1 MTEGLFRPF
10 RRGLAEH
17 EGLATGRGTV
27 AWAAMLIALLCVA
40 APAQALLRIAT
51 LSNLPGFDIEAR
63 NREIR
68 DHFTAGLGEDRVEI
82 RSFTDEMSLVDAVL
96 RDEADVVAA
105 DPGVWVYLS
114 HRLKLGPPIAS
125 IVRSIDGQ
133 SLRMAGGVVLVR
145 ADSDATRDLRD
156 LRGLGI
162 GIGSRLSVAGYQA
175 QAEAA
180 LEQGLDVAKDA
191 RITAISGGQT
201 GLVDALRS
209 RRVDAIFMR
218 SGPLEIMQKIGLVK
232 PDEFRVLNP
241 QTFAEFPLASS
252 TRLYPEFAVFVLP
265 HVSRELSAR
274 IAGLLLGTPRESPF
288 LLRGLVTA
296 FELPYDY
303 APVEALAR
311 TLRLPPFDA
320 ATKVSLADVWKDDP
334 LALQIIVALV
344 ALLLAMVLALAIIAR
359 RLAGARAALTQEAR
373 REGDGRRQ
381 LRALFD
387 ALPDLVWVKDLDGNY
402 TACNRAFLQFS
413 GLQEHAVI
421 GNRLAGPNSSAIA
434 DLHDDED
441 KEALGTRRIVQ
452 AQHWL
457 TSAVDGRDVLF
468 ECRRLALRDEVG
480 DPVGVLGVARDIT
493 STFRARTEL
502 GQRVKELACLY
513 DVFRLTEDT
522 ARDPDEVLG
531 AVAGRVAGA
540 LQFPESALVWI
551 EYGEKRFGADPAQ
564 ASRERLRREFTGA
577 AGVRGALLA
586 SYRDPHPAAASG
598 IFLGEEGDLLQ
609 ALAQRLETFLQEGE
623 AIRESQGRRELLQ
636 RVFAAASEG
645 IVVVDA
651 LTRKFVEFNDAA
663 ARGLGYTREEF
674 AVLGVEDVLVGQAL
688 TPEWVGGFR
697 SEGRAALDSRHRH
710 KDGSVRLREVQSR
723 PIHLDGLEYW
733 VSLWHDVT
741 ERAELERRLRD
752 SEQSLQRAQSIAR
765 MGSWRLDRLGGVIEG
780 SPEALRIVGL
790 EPGTAISSDDYLN
803 LVHPADRER
812 LQQAISEAFLAGT
825 AYQVEY
831 RLQRPGGALWL
842 RASGDAMLDAEGNV
856 AGVVGTVQ
864 DIDRQKATELEL
876 RNTTE
881 LLRLSQSISRM
892 GGWRVNA
899 AGVVDYSSDEVDTI
913 FDLPP
918 GHPSIALAQSQD
930 FFPPAALEQL
940 HRAFAEALESGKG
953 FLLELPV
960 RTFTGRDIWVEM
972 RCGGRREHEDGSW
985 LVGTVQDVTERHQT
999 AEELQRLALAVEQ
1012 SPHSVVITSMEP
1024 RIVYVNRQFCE
1035 QTGYRP
1041 EEVIGEDPKL
1051 LRLDDL
1057 STEESRA
1064 RSEALRA
1071 GRNWSGEQFTRR
1083 KDGSPVAEAVR
1094 VWPVR
1099 PPGGGISH
1107 LVAIAE
1113 DITERKQVRREL
1125 DTYRHHLEELVQS
1138 RTVELESAKT
1148 AAEAAAV
1155 TKTRVLANM
1164 SHEIRTPMNAI
1175 LGLSHLLEGD
1185 LREPAARERVGRIG
1199 SSARHLLSI
1208 INDILDFSKI
1218 EADRLEIERVPLN
1231 LATLLDGVY
1240 SMFAERAREK
1250 GLALSIDLSP
1260 DIASPGLLGDPTRIS
1275 QVLINFLSNAIKFT
1289 ESGHI
1294 VIRGRVLGE
1303 PDTFMTVRFEVEDSG
1318 IGMNA
1323 EQQERVFDAFEQ
1335 AESSTSRRFGGTGLG
1350 LAISRRLAQLMG
1362 GDAGVVS
1369 EPESGSLFWFTAL
1382 LEVGGEEVLPSR
1394 PEVLREAS
1402 IRSSGRVLLAEDN
1415 EINQEVMVE
1424 LLQRAGVRP
1433 VVAADGL
1440 IALQAAA
1447 ESHFDL
1453 ILMDMQ
1459 MPRMSGLDATR
1470 GIRALP
1476 GYENTPIV
1484 AVSANAFT
1492 EDREACRDAGMD
1504 DFLAKPVDPQLLYAT
1519 LARWLPQEA
1528 DSGSAPEGSDVE
1540 VNVSEPGLDP
1550 DEAVLCRSV
1559 GLRNLDGRVDAY
1571 DRLLQRFAVGHASDC
1586 DEISAALARRDL
1598 DSARRIVHTLKGMA
1612 GTLGAANLSTAAY
1625 KLEHGLREGLEPKLL
1640 VALLAHANAALSLVL
1655 RRIERF
1661 RAEAGPTATAPG
1673 MPVLSLEAML
1683 ALLEADD
1690 VSAPVAWRGLASSL
1704 VGRADAAVLGQL
1716 DTLIEN
1722 FDFAAAAPL
1731 LRELMAAEST
1741 ERHP

>member
-1 MTEGLFRPF
+1 MTE
-10 RRGLAEH
+10 RRSRSFLRCLAEL
-17 EGLATGRGTV
+17 EGFATGRIKAAV
-27 AWAAMLIALLCVA
+27 RPWAAMFLALLCVA
-40 APAQALLRIAT
+40 APAHALLRVAT
-51 LSNLPGFDIEAR
+51 
-63 NREIR
+63 
-68 DHFTAGLGEDRVEI
+68 
-82 RSFTDEMSLVDAVL
+82 
-96 RDEADVVAA
+96 
-105 DPGVWVYLS
+105 
-114 HRLKLGPPIAS
+114 
-125 IVRSIDGQ
+125 
-133 SLRMAGGVVLVR
+133 
-145 ADSDATRDLRD
+145 
-156 LRGLGI
+156 
-162 GIGSRLSVAGYQA
+162 
-175 QAEAA
+175 
-180 LEQGLDVAKDA
+180 
-191 RITAISGGQT
+191 IST
-201 GLVDALRS
+201 HL
-209 RRVDAIFMR
+209 
-218 SGPLEIMQKIGLVK
+218 
-232 PDEFRVLNP
+232 
-241 QTFAEFPLASS
+241 
-252 TRLYPEFAVFVLP
+252 
-265 HVSRELSAR
+265 
-274 IAGLLLGTPRESPF
+274 
-288 LLRGLVTA
+288 
-296 FELPYDY
+296 
-303 APVEALAR
+303 
-311 TLRLPPFDA
+311 
-320 ATKVSLADVWKDDP
+320 SLADAWNRDP

-344 ALLLAMVLALAIIAR
+344 VLLLVAVVALAVIAR
-359 RLAGARAALTQEAR
+359 RLAGARAALTQEAC

-387 ALPDLVWVKDLDGNY
+387 ALPDLVWVEDLEGRY
-402 TACNRAFLQFS
+402 TACNHAFLQFG

-421 GNRLAGPNSSAIA
+421 GSRSAGSNASGIA
-434 DLHDDED
+434 DLHHDENT
-441 KEALGTRRIVQ
+441 EALGTRRIVQ
-452 AQHWL
+452 SQQWL
-457 TSAVDGRDVLF
+457 TSAVDGREVLF

-493 STFRARTEL
+493 ATFRVRTEL

-513 DVFRLTEDT
+513 EVFQLTEDP

-531 AVAGRVAGA
+531 AIVGCVAGA

-564 ASRERLRREFTGA
+564 ASNERLRREFTGA

-586 SYRDPHPAAASG
+586 SYRDPRPAAASG
-598 IFLGEEGDLLQ
+598 VFLVEEGELLQ

-636 RVFAAASEG
+636 RVFAAAAEG

-651 LTRKFVEFNDAA
+651 RTRKFVEFNDAA
-663 ARGLGYTREEF
+663 ALGLGYTREEF

-723 PIHLDGLEYW
+723 PIHLDGLEFW

-741 ERAELERRLRD
+741 ERAELERRLRE
-752 SEQSLQRAQSIAR
+752 SEQSLQRAQAIAR
-765 MGSWRLDRLGGVIEG
+765 LGSWRLDRPDGIIDW
-780 SPEALRIVGL
+780 SPEALRIIGV
-790 EPGTAISSDDYLN
+790 EPGTAMSSDDYMI
-803 LVHPADRER
+803 LVHPADREC
-812 LQQAISEAFLAGT
+812 LQEAASKAFLAGMV
-825 AYQVEY
+825 YPLEY
-831 RLQRPGGALWL
+831 RLQRPGGVMWL
-842 RASGDAMLDAEGNV
+842 RASGEAMRDAAGHV

-864 DIDRQKATELEL
+864 D
-876 RNTTE
+876 
-881 LLRLSQSISRM
+881 
-892 GGWRVNA
+892 
-899 AGVVDYSSDEVDTI
+899 
-913 FDLPP
+913 
-918 GHPSIALAQSQD
+918 
-930 FFPPAALEQL
+930 
-940 HRAFAEALESGKG
+940 
-953 FLLELPV
+953 
-960 RTFTGRDIWVEM
+960 
-972 RCGGRREHEDGSW
+972 
-985 LVGTVQDVTERHQT
+985 VTEQHQA
-999 AEELQRLALAVEQ
+999 AEELQRFALAVEQ
-1012 SPHSVVITSMEP
+1012 SPQAVVITSMEP
-1024 RIVYVNRQFCE
+1024 RIVYVNGQFCE
-1035 QTGYRP
+1035 QTGYTL
-1041 EEVIGEDPKL
+1041 EEVLGQDPKM

-1057 STEESRA
+1057 SIEESRA

-1071 GRNWSGEQFTRR
+1071 GRSWAGEQFTRR

-1113 DITERKQVRREL
+1113 DITEKKQVRREL

-1138 RTVELESAKT
+1138 RTAELESAKA

-1155 TKTRVLANM
+1155 TKTRFLANM

-1175 LGLSHLLEGD
+1175 LGLSHLLEGE
-1185 LREPAARERVGRIG
+1185 LREPAARERVRRIG
-1199 SSARHLLSI
+1199 SSARHLLSV

-1250 GLALSIDLSP
+1250 GLALSIELSP
-1260 DIASPGLLGDPTRIS
+1260 DIASLGLLGDPTRIS

-1289 ESGHI
+1289 ESGHV

-1303 PDTFMTVRFEVEDSG
+1303 ADTSVTVRFEVEDSG
-1318 IGMNA
+1318 IGLNA
-1323 EQQERVFDAFEQ
+1323 EQHERVFDAFEQ

-1369 EPESGSLFWFTAL
+1369 EPDSGSLFWFTAL
-1382 LEVGGEEVLPSR
+1382 LEVGGEEVSPSQ
-1394 PEVLREAS
+1394 PDVLREAS
-1402 IRSSGRVLLAEDN
+1402 IRSSVQVLLAEDN

-1424 LLQRAGVRP
+1424 LLQRAGIRP

-1440 IALQAAA
+1440 IALQVAA
-1447 ESHFDL
+1447 ERHFDL

-1492 EDREACRDAGMD
+1492 EDRDACRDAGMD
-1504 DFLAKPVDPQLLYAT
+1504 DFLAKPVDPRILYAT
-1519 LARWLPQEA
+1519 LARWLPQESGPGPAGDTA
-1528 DSGSAPEGSDVE
+1528 DAE

-1550 DEAVLCRSV
+1550 DEAVLCRNV

-1586 DEISAALARRDL
+1586 EEISAALVRRDL
-1598 DSARRIVHTLKGMA
+1598 DSARRIAHTLKGMA

-1625 KLEHGLREGLEPKLL
+1625 KLEQGLHQGLEPKLL
-1640 VALLAHANAALSLVL
+1640 VALLAHANAALKLLL
-1655 RRIERF
+1655 RRVERF
-1661 RAEAGPTATAPG
+1661 RAEAGPTTVAPD
-1673 MPVLSLEAML
+1673 MPALSLEAML

-1690 VSAPVAWRGLASSL
+1690 VGAPVAWRGLASHLAGS
-1704 VGRADAAVLGQL
+1704 ADATLLKRL

-1722 FDFAAAAPL
+1722 FDFAAAIPL
-1731 LRELMAAEST
+1731 LGQLIAAESAG
-1741 ERHP
+1741 HQP